1 MNDDVRAQLIFRDA
15 SGWSGREN
23 SSSYRDRDTSD
34 AFHYYIGVGLLEAP
48 PGTYQD
54 EAMLNLRVG
63 RDLSLELATTGPSIT
78 KDAQAYQGELS
89 GIAPFLEIKT
99 PFLGALFC
107 SGVTILRETRFP
119 GTEGK
124 TTYAALCLLRSP
136 VAGIPLRTML
146 TVGGKAGRDLAL
158 RESVEMPKSFPTG
171 CAISEV
177 YDDSVW
183 GFGDEPRGIGT
194 TLRMDVVDLC
204 EEYKALGEVAERTP
218 EQEERYQQLRWN
230 VAGSV
235 MRIGEGDGL
244 FAEFKRR
251 MKEAG
256 LERPMAWY
264 PTQANRDHVETEAKR
279 IIEELHE
286 ERRDA
291 SPGMR

>member
-1 MNDDVRAQLIFRDA
+1 MTHDVRAQLIFRDA

-48 PGTYQD
+48 PGIYRD
-54 EAMLNLRVG
+54 EAMLDLRVG
-63 RDLSLELATTGPSIT
+63 QDLSMELATAGPSIDE
-78 KDAQAYQGELS
+78 DAQAYQGELS
-89 GIAPFLEIKT
+89 GVAPFLKIKV

-107 SGVTILRETRFP
+107 SGVAILRETRFP

-136 VAGIPLRTML
+136 VPMVPLRTML
-146 TVGGKAGRDLAL
+146 TLGGKVGRNLGLLD
-158 RESVEMPKSFPTG
+158 SVEMPTSFPTG

-183 GFGDEPRGIGT
+183 GFGAEPRGIGT

-204 EEYKALGEVAERTP
+204 EEYKRLGELPERTP
-218 EQEERYQQLRWN
+218 EQEERRQFLRRG

-235 MRIGEGDGL
+235 MRIGEDDGL

-256 LERPMAWY
+256 VERPMAWY
-264 PTQANRDHVETEAKR
+264 PTQANRDGVEAEAKR

-286 ERRDA
+286 ERRNDA
-291 SPGMR
+291 PAMR